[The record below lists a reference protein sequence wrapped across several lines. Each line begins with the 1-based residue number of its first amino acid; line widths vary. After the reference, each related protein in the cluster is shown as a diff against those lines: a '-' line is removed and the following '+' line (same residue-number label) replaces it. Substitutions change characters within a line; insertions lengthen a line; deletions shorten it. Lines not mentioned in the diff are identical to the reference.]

1 MHSRGY
7 QNLEPA
13 TCRVQRWFI
22 LIQTVVVLVSQC
34 HVFWWNIRN
43 KLWNLRYKPTVS
55 TTAITI
61 LRRWHVMIKDFF
73 DKIHL
78 YVHLSWLQN
87 VLRSIW
93 SQQIDITSFYPVFIL
108 ISQIYDTTLLQISF
122 LKYLDW
128 SPCAHQTLFPFF
140 TWHYSTFICIWLW
153 FNQ

>member
-1 MHSRGY
+1 MDKICTVGDTKTW
-7 QNLEPA
+7 NLQVRRYG
-13 TCRVQRWFI
+13 RVQRWFI

-55 TTAITI
+55 TTAITRTSLI
-61 LRRWHVMIKDFF
+61 RHT
-73 DKIHL
+73 
-78 YVHLSWLQN
+78 YNVHLSWLQN

-108 ISQIYDTTLLQISF
+108 ISQIYDTTLLQISL